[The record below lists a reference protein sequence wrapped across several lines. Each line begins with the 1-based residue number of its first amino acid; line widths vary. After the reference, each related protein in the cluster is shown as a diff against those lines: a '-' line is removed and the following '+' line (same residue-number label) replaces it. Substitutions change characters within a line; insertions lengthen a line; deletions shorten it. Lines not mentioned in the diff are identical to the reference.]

1 MPMNQH
7 ELYILNNFDFIA
19 RSFARMHS
27 LGQSVDL
34 DAVTGN
40 MDEAQ
45 REWFYIRY
53 EFYCQQAMRVR
64 SPEVEH

>member
-1 MPMNQH
+1 MPMNQN

-34 DAVTGN
+34 EAVTGN

-53 EFYCQQAMRVR
+53 EFYCQQSQRARTL
-64 SPEVEH
+64 ETEL